1 MKLQVRRSLVVTAT
15 GASLVLGAAAV
26 QTAAAWVQTTV
37 PSSDPALTAAQLH
50 DQLASEQ
57 ARSAALQAQVDALLA
72 QAAQFNTALTAAGDR
87 VASDVQKAAAL
98 RTQLAAEQKQLAA
111 LKAAAAA
118 AAKAAAHK
126 PAATPPPTHSTTGA
140 SGGTGGGGDDGD

>member
-1 MKLQVRRSLVVTAT
+1 MKVQIRRSLVVTAT

-37 PSSDPALTAAQLH
+37 PSSDPALAAGRLQ
-50 DQLASEQ
+50 DQLAAEQ
-57 ARSAALQAQVDALLA
+57 ARSATLQAQVEALLA
-72 QAAQFNTALTAAGDR
+72 QAGQFNTALTSASDR
-87 VASDVQKAAAL
+87 VASDVLKAAAL
-98 RTQLAAEQKQLAA
+98 RAQLALEQKQLAT

-126 PAATPPPTHSTTGA
+126 TAATPPPTHTTTGA
-140 SGGTGGGGDDGD
+140 SGAADGGDDGGD

>member
-37 PSSDPALTAAQLH
+37 PSSDPALTAAQLQ
-50 DQLASEQ
+50 DQLATEQ

-72 QAAQFNTALTAAGDR
+72 QAGQFNTALTAAGNR
-87 VASDVQKAAAL
+87 VASDVQKAAVL
-98 RTQLAAEQKQLAA
+98 RAQLAAEQKQLAA
-111 LKAAAAA
+111 LKAAATA

-126 PAATPPPTHSTTGA
+126 PAATPAPTHATTGA
-140 SGGTGGGGDDGD
+140 SGASGGGDD